1 MDEIFTVVMTKIH
14 YFSVQREC
22 LAFVKEMVTFQLDYL
37 KFDAYQ
43 KVMLLRTILFTG
55 AVQGLFQLLLLRA
68 KNKNHTADYWLM
80 GWLFLVSAQ
89 LFFYYENTA
98 VHSLLTGIGGGLAFS
113 IPLISAPVL
122 YQYIRSL
129 SFNTQPD
136 RLILALYTLPWIS
149 YVIIILGTMVIYPGC
164 LVITS
169 GFPHF
174 NATIPDVVIY
184 LFTYPMALIPG
195 GYAIMGLITLH
206 RYQKSLPD
214 NYSYTESINL
224 NWLKWLVISILL
236 LFIFLF
242 GLIRFGTQ
250 QRMLRAENLFL
261 YVGVVLSVYVFLI
274 GYLGL
279 RQNTQLLFAT
289 KDLPQ
294 KADSPVISYQKT
306 GLDDAAVERIYLQLL
321 GHMEAEKPYL
331 KDDLSL
337 TVLAQQL
344 GLNTNQLSQVINQKA
359 ESNFFTFVNRYR
371 VEVVKIKLKD
381 PAFAHLSILGIA
393 YECGF
398 RSKSAFNR
406 IFKEQTGMSPVQYQ
420 KREFI

>member
-1 MDEIFTVVMTKIH
+1 
-14 YFSVQREC
+14 
-22 LAFVKEMVTFQLDYL
+22 
-37 KFDAYQ
+37 
-43 KVMLLRTILFTG
+43 MLLRTILFTG
-55 AVQGLFQLLLLRA
+55 AVQGIFQLLLLRA
-68 KNKNHTADYWLM
+68 KNKYHPADYWLM

-98 VHSLLTGIGGGLAFS
+98 VHSLLTGLGGGLAFS

-129 SFNTQPD
+129 SFNKQPD
-136 RLILALYTLPWIS
+136 RLTCALYILPWMS
-149 YVIIILGTMVIYPGC
+149 YVIFIFATMTLYPAG
-164 LVITS
+164 LVISS
-169 GFPHF
+169 GYPHF
-174 NATIPDVVIY
+174 NATIPDIVIY
-184 LFTYPMALIPG
+184 LLTYPMAVIPG
-195 GYAIMGLITLH
+195 GYAIMGLIILY
-206 RYQKSLPD
+206 RYQQRLPD

-250 QRMLRAENLFL
+250 QRLLSAEDLFL
-261 YVGVVLSVYVFLI
+261 YVGAILSGYVFVI

-279 RQNTQLLFAT
+279 RQNTLLLSAT
-289 KDLPQ
+289 KDLPLT
-294 KADSPVISYQKT
+294 AHSTAVPYQKT

-321 GHMEAEKPYL
+321 GHMETEQPYL

-337 TVLAQQL
+337 AILAQQL
-344 GLNTNQLSQVINQKA
+344 DLNTNQLSQVINQKA
-359 ESNFFTFVNRYR
+359 GSNFFTFVNRYR
-371 VEVVKIKLKD
+371 VDAVKIKLKD
-381 PAFAHLSILGIA
+381 TAFAHLSILGIA

-406 IFKEQTGMSPVQYQ
+406 IFKEQTGMSPGQYQ
-420 KREFI
+420 KREIS

>member
-1 MDEIFTVVMTKIH
+1 
-14 YFSVQREC
+14 
-22 LAFVKEMVTFQLDYL
+22 MVPFQLDYL

-68 KNKNHTADYWLM
+68 KNKYHAADYWLM

-129 SFNTQPD
+129 SLNKQPD

-149 YVIIILGTMVIYPGC
+149 YVIIILGTMVTYPGG

-174 NATIPDVVIY
+174 NAMIPDVVIY
-184 LFTYPMALIPG
+184 LFTYPMAIIPG
-195 GYAIMGLITLH
+195 GYAMMGLITLH

-214 NYSYTESINL
+214 NYSYTERINL
-224 NWLKWLVISILL
+224 NWLKLLVISILL

-250 QRMLRAENLFL
+250 QRLLRAENLFL
-261 YVGVVLSVYVFLI
+261 YVGAVLSVYVFLI

-279 RQNTQLLFAT
+279 RQNTLLLSAT
-289 KDLPQ
+289 KDRPLT
-294 KADSPVISYQKT
+294 AHSNISYQKT

-321 GHMEAEKPYL
+321 SHMEAEQPYL
-331 KDDLSL
+331 EDDLSL
-337 TVLAQQL
+337 TALAQQL

-371 VEVVKIKLKD
+371 VAAVKIKLKD

-406 IFKEQTGMSPVQYQ
+406 IFKEQTGMSPIQYQ
-420 KREFI
+420 KREIN

>member
-1 MDEIFTVVMTKIH
+1 
-14 YFSVQREC
+14 
-22 LAFVKEMVTFQLDYL
+22 
-37 KFDAYQ
+37 
-43 KVMLLRTILFTG
+43 MLLRTILFTG
-55 AVQGLFQLLLLRA
+55 AIQGLFQLLLLLA

-89 LFFYYENTA
+89 LFFYYENTS
-98 VHSLLTGIGGGLAFS
+98 VQPFLTGIGGGLAFS

-129 SFNTQPD
+129 SFNKQPD

-149 YVIIILGTMVIYPGC
+149 YVIIIVATMTLYPAG
-164 LVITS
+164 LVVTS

-174 NATIPDVVIY
+174 NATIPDIVIY
-184 LFTYPMALIPG
+184 LLTYPMALLPG
-195 GYAIMGLITLH
+195 GYAVMGLYTLR

-242 GLIRFGTQ
+242 GLIRFGIQ
-250 QRMLRAENLFL
+250 ERLLNAENLFL
-261 YVGVVLSVYVFLI
+261 YVGTVLSIYVFLI

-279 RQNTQLLFAT
+279 RQNTLLLSAARDFPLTAHST
-289 KDLPQ
+289 TVP
-294 KADSPVISYQKT
+294 YQKT
-306 GLDDAAVERIYLQLL
+306 GLDATAVEQIYLQLL
-321 GHMEAEKPYL
+321 GHMETEQPYL

-337 TVLAQQL
+337 ATLAQQL
-344 GLNTNQLSQVINQKA
+344 SLNTNQLSQVINQKA

-371 VEVVKIKLKD
+371 VEAVKIKLKD

-406 IFKEQTGMSPVQYQ
+406 IFKEQTGISPLQYQ
-420 KREFI
+420 KQEFS